1 VGSAGVD
8 VIWGCPVRQSW
19 LSSDGSGSS
28 QADASSEFRLEVEPD
43 RDAVRVCPV
52 GEIDF
57 STVGGVRA
65 QLDELRSAGFSCLIL
80 DLRRATFL
88 DSSGVRLAL
97 DAHASAVADGTE
109 FAIVPGPPAVQHTFE
124 VAGVCDRLQF
134 IGSRGQRDGTV
145 WS

>member
-1 VGSAGVD
+1 M
-8 VIWGCPVRQSW
+8 RQSW

-28 QADASSEFRLEVEPD
+28 HADVSSEFRLEVEPD
-43 RDAVRVCPV
+43 RDAVRVCPI

-57 STVGGVRA
+57 STVGEVRG
-65 QLDELRSAGFSCLIL
+65 QLDELRSAGFSRLIL

-97 DAHASAVADGTE
+97 DASVTAAADGTE
-109 FAIVPGPPAVQHTFE
+109 FAIVPGPPAVQRTFE
-124 VAGVCDRLQF
+124 VAGVCDRLPF
-134 IGSRGQRDGTV
+134 IASRGQRDGTA